1 MTSDADPRV
10 ALLPLIDSAIR
21 QISPLDPVSHD
32 LVLAH
37 ATRRWRLMRQRRQI
51 VRATSASM
59 VVATVASTNV
69 TPKLTR
75 SSGNKKPK
83 SIARL
88 LAAQEA
94 QLEHLA
100 QSNAARI
107 SERIVQ
113 LGAAAAATDT
123 DSDVHL
129 DQVASLKREIEVQQ
143 RRFSH
148 LRKAHAEERRR
159 VAAGGA
165 LLLDDDDGAMA
176 DNGTDLIV
184 EQALECA
191 VNRFPAIFDEV
202 PSNRKM
208 QIARHAL
215 RAIIAADPNA
225 NGVVTRRAIVTDRD
239 CWLARDQSSREVSI
253 EQLLVEL
260 GDASVPTAA
269 SVADAADSSL
279 ESGEIVMSVTEIAR
293 LRSVRESHNE
303 LVEEEEVV
311 IEEEDDGATL
321 AARSSLREAVPS
333 LPILDNYVAPP
344 PPPAPRNGY
353 VLRRAAKWFPFE
365 RRSFAS
371 FDIACHWVAKLMG
384 WRKLPTHQFPTKE
397 AFTTAFGHGAAAGM
411 DHWYRRFNTLITE
424 ACAPNPIDA
433 QIFISLLATASP
445 NSAVAQNALNALLN
459 FRALSQGLRPRHGTY
474 PLSSL
479 VNFLSGVL
487 GRPSGAKVQCFLDN
501 LVACDTSQRVT
512 VDTHMIAFL
521 FGNGRQSLA
530 PWEYALLEEFYRSAA
545 HECAPGI
552 LPHRFQSAVWH
563 SRAGEANFTDVLLSH
578 VTLVSFRIAPTPA
591 LLAAALEHRAPA
603 RVKRKLDFD
612 DVDEAPREL
621 QAESSVSIA
630 ADFVNALLA
639 SGDATR
645 IDVLRAVAVRRV
657 RELLLGLGYLSLPAN
672 DEADSDVAQISL
684 RLFAPVRFENA
695 VQLRATLASR
705 RAMARRQGR
714 ELFAE
719 EQREAER
726 LIARMSKIGPN
737 ESVAHPDD
745 QEWLRRDM
753 ALVDAALLSGTTTL
767 ADALANH
774 DVAAVQDHD
783 PYTRAHLHFAAH
795 ESHLRTVLRADEPGA
810 ILCDIWRNCAAMILN

>member
-32 LVLAH
+32 LALTH

-51 VRATSASM
+51 VRATTTP
-59 VVATVASTNV
+59 TVAMATPTSV
-69 TPKLTR
+69 TPKLIR
-75 SSGNKKPK
+75 SKPAK

-94 QLEHLA
+94 QLEQLA
-100 QSNAARI
+100 QTNAARI

-123 DSDVHL
+123 DADVHL

-143 RRFSH
+143 RRFAH

-165 LLLDDDDGAMA
+165 MLLDDDDAAAGT
-176 DNGTDLIV
+176 TDLIV

-208 QIARHAL
+208 QIARSAL

-260 GDASVPTAA
+260 GDASVPAA
-269 SVADAADSSL
+269 ATVAAADESSL

-293 LRSVRESHNE
+293 LRSIRESHNE

-311 IEEEDDGATL
+311 IEENDGAAL
-321 AARSSLREAVPS
+321 AARSSLREAVPT

-344 PPPAPRNGY
+344 PPPTPKNGY

-371 FDIACHWVAKLMG
+371 FDVACHWVAKLMG
-384 WRKLPTHQFPTKE
+384 WRKLPAHQFPTKD

-578 VTLVSFRIAPTPA
+578 VTVVSFRIAPTPA

-612 DVDEAPREL
+612 DADEAPREL
-621 QAESSVSIA
+621 QAESLVSTA

-657 RELLLGLGYLSLPAN
+657 RELLLGLGYLSLPAS
-672 DEADSDVAQISL
+672 DEADDGDVAQISL

-705 RAMARRQGR
+705 RSMARRQGR

-795 ESHLRTVLRADEPGA
+795 ESHLRAVLRADEPGA
-810 ILCDIWRNCAAMILN
+810 ILCDIWRNCAAMI